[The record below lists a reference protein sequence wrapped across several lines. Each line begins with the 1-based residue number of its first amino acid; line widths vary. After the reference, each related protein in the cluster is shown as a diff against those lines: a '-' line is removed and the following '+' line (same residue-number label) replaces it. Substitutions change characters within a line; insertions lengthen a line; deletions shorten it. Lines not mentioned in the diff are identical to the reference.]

1 MKTEIPAWKKWFVL
15 LCSIP
20 LSSCSSLSSTEGDTY
35 RFLLTDKEDQTQI
48 SVSFLP
54 DGRIHVDKYSPD
66 SKFESLDL
74 TSLQLE
80 EKLRKDGTYVPE
92 SVELFFPEKEDLDW
106 PGYTV
111 NPSFWEMPGSKF
123 RFFKNGD
130 EIPKKEAIGLHGLG
144 IVRPW
149 RNSDSSLKQE
159 FRDESW
165 TIQINAEKSPVENH
179 IRINCR
185 LTHVGSNVV
194 HVSPVLI
201 SWYEDSYGP
210 PFYSKIQFDPPCEN
224 VVSGESE
231 RLSWRMETSKP
242 GKTILARHS
251 IREGN
256 KTAIDFSVDLQNP
269 FTEKGINQKD
279 NLDFYFEIYELEDE
293 TVDYR
298 GYSLTR
304 EISVVW
310 PEGAIRSIF
319 DSKEACAE

>member
-1 MKTEIPAWKKWFVL
+1 MKTESPAWKKWLVL

-35 RFLLTDKEDQTQI
+35 RFLLTDEEDQTQI

-74 TSLQLE
+74 TSLKLE

-92 SVELFFPEKEDLDW
+92 SVELFFPEMYDLNW

-123 RFFKNGD
+123 RFFKNGR
-130 EIPKKEAIGLHGLG
+130 EIPRKEATGLHGLG
-144 IVRPW
+144 IVGLLC
-149 RNSDSSLKQE
+149 NYDSRLKKE

-165 TIQINAEKSPVENH
+165 AIQINAEKSPVENH
-179 IRINCR
+179 FRVNCE
-185 LTHVGSNVV
+185 LTHIGSNVV
-194 HVSPVLI
+194 YVSLVKVY
-201 SWYEDSYGP
+201 WYKDSYGP

-224 VVSGESE
+224 VVSVES
-231 RLSWRMETSKP
+231 RYLSWVNETWKP
-242 GKTILARHS
+242 GKMILARHS
-251 IREGN
+251 IREGD
-256 KTAIDFSVDLQNP
+256 KTVIDFSIDLQNP

-279 NLDFYFEIYELEDE
+279 NLEFSFEIYELEDE
-293 TVDYR
+293 TAADR

-304 EISVVW
+304 AICVGW
-310 PEGAIRSIF
+310 PEDAIRSIF
-319 DSKEACAE
+319 DSKEDCAE